1 MGGLLLYVS
10 RRNDRSG
17 ITNTNYMAMRKII
30 AICAA
35 VLLLAGCKSVQQTVE
50 VPVYI
55 HDTAYTVKVQHDSTY
70 IDRWHTIEVKG
81 DTVYVRDSHM
91 SVTYRTITDTAYK
104 YIEKPVTVTV
114 EQIKE
119 VAKPLS
125 WWERTQRGGFWVLL
139 AVFSMWLL
147 WKFRKVIL

>member
-1 MGGLLLYVS
+1 MRRTFLLLFAC
-10 RRNDRSG
+10 
-17 ITNTNYMAMRKII
+17 AM
-30 AICAA
+30 
-35 VLLLAGCKSVQQTVE
+35 LTGCSCLRQTVE

-55 HDTAYTVKVQHDSTY
+55 HDTTYTAKEVHDSTY
-70 IDRWHTIEVKG
+70 VDRWHTVEVKG

-125 WWERTQRGGFWVLL
+125 WWQRTLMYMGVAALALLVLWV
-139 AVFSMWLL
+139 V
-147 WKFRKVIL
+147 WKVALRR